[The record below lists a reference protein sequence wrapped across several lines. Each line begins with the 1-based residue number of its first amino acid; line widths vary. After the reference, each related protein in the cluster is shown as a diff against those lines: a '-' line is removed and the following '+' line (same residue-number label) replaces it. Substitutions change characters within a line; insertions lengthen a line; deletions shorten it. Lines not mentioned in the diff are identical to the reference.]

1 MSMPLVSFC
10 CGTYNREK
18 YVREAMDSLLA
29 QTYAPAEIIIV
40 DDASTD
46 GTLAILESY
55 GDRIRLIRR
64 KVNSGICPVTRNQA
78 VRAARGK
85 YVAFLDS
92 DDKWYPEKTARQ
104 VEFMEA
110 HPDMPLSHTYCHVMD
125 ADSKVLGVRHAGG
138 LPATGF
144 IFERLLEHCWIT
156 ISSVMVRRDLFSEV
170 GYFNPDP
177 PYGYLGEDWEFFLRV
192 ARRYP
197 IGLIE
202 DVLAA
207 FRKAEQGI
215 TAANW
220 KAHPRAVP
228 FYFAL
233 LSRPDIWKGIVS
245 RRRVLDA
252 MADACR
258 ENGSHARDRGQ
269 IGRAFYFAGAGLAR
283 HPFSRILYGQLMRTL
298 FRALVRRP

>member
-1 MSMPLVSFC
+1 MTMPLVSFC

-18 YVREAMDSLLA
+18 YVREAVDSMLA
-29 QTYAPAEIIIV
+29 QTYALVEIIVV

-46 GTLAILESY
+46 GTLAILETY
-55 GDRIRLIRR
+55 GDRIHLIRR
-64 KVNSGICPVTRNQA
+64 AENSGICPITRNQA
-78 VRAARGK
+78 VQAARGK

-92 DDKWYPEKTARQ
+92 DDRWYPEKTRRQ
-104 VEFMEA
+104 VEFMEE
-110 HPDMPLSHTYCHVMD
+110 HPKVPLSHTYCHVMD
-125 ADSKVLGVRHAGG
+125 ADSRVTGVRHEGILPPTG
-138 LPATGF
+138 LV
-144 IFERLLEHCWIT
+144 FERLLEHCWIT
-156 ISSVMVRRDLFSEV
+156 ISTVMVRRELFSEV

-192 ARRYP
+192 ARRHP
-197 IGLIE
+197 VGLVG

-220 KAHPRAVP
+220 KARPRAVP

-258 ENGSHARDRGQ
+258 ENCIHARDQGCV
-269 IGRAFYFAGAGLAR
+269 GRALYFAAAGLAR
-283 HPFSRILYGQLMRTL
+283 QPYSRMLYGQLILTL
-298 FRALVRRP
+298 FRSVVRSP